1 MNVRNCRRCRK
12 LFNYVIGPYLCPQ
25 CREDME
31 KKFQEVKKFVQEHA
45 HADVRT
51 VSEECD
57 VDTTQIRQWV
67 KEERLIFSDDSAIGI
82 ACERCGT
89 TIRSGRFCE
98 KCKIEMTNGFKNA
111 ITPAR
116 EQTTKKR
123 EDLHNNPK
131 MRYLDNGGEL

>member
-1 MNVRNCRRCRK
+1 MNVRNCRRCKK
-12 LFNYVIGPYLCPQ
+12 LFNYVVGPYLCPQ

-98 KCKIEMTNGFKNA
+98 KCKLEMTNGFKNA

-116 EQTTKKR
+116 EQVAKKR
-123 EDLHNNPK
+123 EDLNTNPK

>member
-31 KKFQEVKKFVQEHA
+31 QKFQEVKKFVREHA